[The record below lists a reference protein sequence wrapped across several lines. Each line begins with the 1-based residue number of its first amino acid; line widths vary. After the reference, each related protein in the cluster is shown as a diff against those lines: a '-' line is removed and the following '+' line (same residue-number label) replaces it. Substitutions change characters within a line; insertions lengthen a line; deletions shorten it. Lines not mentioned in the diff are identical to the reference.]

1 MSIMDLQADIDR
13 EAHRKAR
20 LYDQMGTGY
29 QIKELVWREVVG
41 ANSDGWYAETPAS
54 QTSDGIYIAFEEGK
68 YWPIWNNALPGFTT
82 LAEAQAAGQ
91 AFHDNYIRQF
101 LEPT

>member
-1 MSIMDLQADIDR
+1 MSAMDLQADIDR

-29 QIKELVWREVVG
+29 QIKELNWQAVIG
-41 ANSDGWYAETPAS
+41 GNGDAWYAETPAS
-54 QTSDGIYIAFEEGK
+54 QTDRGIYIFFEEGK
-68 YWPIWNNALPGFTT
+68 YWPVWNTTLPGFTT

-91 AFHDNYIRQF
+91 AFHDNYIMQF
-101 LEPT
+101 LEPA